1 MDDLKKTGAAAA
13 VGAILAGGGAVMSM
27 EAQVDAAQA
36 DAAAAGYEK
45 QEVLKDYVYAQA
57 RLGELPELDTSI
69 VDPEEMS
76 AAYVA
81 IAEEKGAT
89 EKPNLFE
96 GLSEKAVEAG
106 EACVPT
112 QQ

>member
-1 MDDLKKTGAAAA
+1 MDDLKKTGAGLV
-13 VGAILAGGGAVMSM
+13 VGAMLAGGGAVVSM

-36 DAAAAGYEK
+36 EAAAAGFEK
-45 QEVLKDYVYAQA
+45 GEVLKDYVYAQA
-57 RLGELPELDTSI
+57 RLGEIPELDTSI

-81 IAEEKGAT
+81 ITEEKGAT

-96 GLSEKAVEAG
+96 GLAEKAEQAG
-106 EACVPT
+106 EACVPSKP
-112 QQ
+112 